1 MNVAF
6 CLSPGNSQAGLG
18 VLVQDHN
25 GAVAT
30 AMCTQILLEGDV
42 LQAHA
47 RSLLIALQ
55 FAFDI
60 GLRLLEVDVRCQ
72 ELLGLLN
79 HGSPYYAPM
88 GVLVEDICS
97 WCCFFHVLSF
107 SFIKIDCNKAV
118 YALATKALSSNFE
131 QVWLEATQ
139 LV

>member
-1 MNVAF
+1 MSTWQPPGCGRYKMNVAF

-25 GAVAT
+25 GAVAAT
-30 AMCTQILLEGDV
+30 MCTQILWEGDV

-55 FAFDI
+55 FAFDT

-72 ELLGLLN
+72 ALLGLLN
-79 HGSPYYAPM
+79 HGSPCYAPM
-88 GVLVEDICS
+88 GILVEDICS

-107 SFIKIDCNKAV
+107 FF
-118 YALATKALSSNFE
+118 L
-131 QVWLEATQ
+131 
-139 LV
+139 